1 MKTAARVTLLTCMLS
16 ILVVGNLF
24 AEEFVQYQI
33 KVYKLPD
40 IDVSDVL
47 ITELIEKSELTH
59 EPSLLVELG
68 EDAFVE
74 IGNESSNML
83 KISLVGSRD
92 PNVYTINLRQKEL
105 KGKDWHEVSYFIP
118 EVGIG
123 EEMYS
128 VVNTGDWKRLFYFSS
143 VKKTK
148 NE

>member
-1 MKTAARVTLLTCMLS
+1 
-16 ILVVGNLF
+16 
-24 AEEFVQYQI
+24 
-33 KVYKLPD
+33 
-40 IDVSDVL
+40 
-47 ITELIEKSELTH
+47 
-59 EPSLLVELG
+59 G